1 MVILGEELSRLVKP
15 VESDSLDLDL
25 VDRTA
30 KGNQSC
36 LLDGDGKKG
45 NVEGF

>member
-1 MVILGEELSRLVKP
+1 MKP
-15 VESDSLDLDL
+15 VQSDDISLDLDL

-30 KGNQSC
+30 RGHQSC
-36 LLDGDGKKG
+36 LLDGDGKKE